1 MQNRPSDPRVSILK
15 DISPL
20 LTSVLD
26 TDSVLEMII
35 ESVTR
40 LMEAKASSLLL
51 VDKSRKK
58 LYFQVATGEAKE
70 EVKKFEIELGQGIAG
85 HVALTGKPLLIPDV
99 SKDSRWDSTISEATG
114 FETRSI
120 ACVPIKSKQEVI
132 GVIQIIDREDG
143 QPIREADMEILSH
156 FSELSSVAIER
167 ARNYKDIVNENIYL
181 KKELESRY
189 EIIGV
194 SKAIEQ
200 VIADAVKVAN
210 SKTTTLITGESG
222 TGKELVARLI
232 HKIGPRRK
240 KKLMVVNC
248 AAFTDTLLE
257 SELFGHEKG
266 SFTGAISRKTGVLEI
281 ADGGTLFMDEVAE
294 MSPSMQVKLLRV
306 IQEGT
311 FNRVGSPSPMQVD
324 IRVIAATNKNLFEE
338 VKRGTFREDLYYR
351 LNVVHIYIPPLRER
365 RDDIL
370 VLAQHFLDKYR
381 SIRGAAN
388 LAFDPNT
395 LEVMQNYHWPGN
407 VRELE
412 NAIERAV
419 VMGGGEHVVRPEDLP
434 FSAAPSGDTAQ
445 ELLGCSLKEALDSF
459 KRDFLQRNLDHQGGS
474 VKDTA
479 KILGIQRTYL
489 SRLISKYGL
498 NTKRNR

>member
-1 MQNRPSDPRVSILK
+1 MQNRDVDPRVSILK
-15 DISPL
+15 DIAPL

-51 VDKSRKK
+51 VDESRNK

-70 EVKKFEIELGQGIAG
+70 EVKKFEIDLGQGIAG
-85 HVALTGKPLLIPDV
+85 HVALTGKPLLVPDV
-99 SKDSRWDSTISEATG
+99 SKDPRWDSTISEATG

-120 ACVPIKSKQEVI
+120 ACVPIKKGQEVI

-143 QPIREADMEILSH
+143 QPIRETDMEIMSH
-156 FSELSSVAIER
+156 FSELASVAMER

-194 SKAIEQ
+194 SKAIEK
-200 VIADAVKVAN
+200 VISDALKVAI

-222 TGKELVARLI
+222 TGKELVARLV

-281 ADGGTLFMDEVAE
+281 ADGGTLFLDEVAE
-294 MSPSMQVKLLRV
+294 MSPSMQVKILRV

-311 FNRVGSPSPMQVD
+311 FNRVGSASPMQVD
-324 IRVIAATNKNLFEE
+324 IRIIAATNKNLFEE
-338 VKRGTFREDLYYR
+338 VHRGMFREDLYYR
-351 LNVVHIYIPPLRER
+351 LNVVHIHIPPLRER

-381 SIRGAAN
+381 AIRGTPK
-388 LAFDPNT
+388 LSFRPDT
-395 LEVMQNYHWPGN
+395 LGVMQNYHWPGN

-419 VMGGGEHVVRPEDLP
+419 VMGTSEQIGPEDLP
-434 FSAAPSGDTAQ
+434 FRAAPSGDTTQ
-445 ELLGCSLKEALDSF
+445 ELLGCSLKEALDAF
-459 KRDFLQRNLDHQGGS
+459 KRDFLQSNLNHQGGS

-498 NTKRNR
+498 NTRRNR

>member
-1 MQNRPSDPRVSILK
+1 
-15 DISPL
+15 
-20 LTSVLD
+20 
-26 TDSVLEMII
+26 
-35 ESVTR
+35 
-40 LMEAKASSLLL
+40 
-51 VDKSRKK
+51 
-58 LYFQVATGEAKE
+58 
-70 EVKKFEIELGQGIAG
+70 
-85 HVALTGKPLLIPDV
+85 
-99 SKDSRWDSTISEATG
+99 
-114 FETRSI
+114 
-120 ACVPIKSKQEVI
+120 
-132 GVIQIIDREDG
+132 
-143 QPIREADMEILSH
+143 
-156 FSELSSVAIER
+156 
-167 ARNYKDIVNENIYL
+167 
-181 KKELESRY
+181 
-189 EIIGV
+189 
-194 SKAIEQ
+194 
-200 VIADAVKVAN
+200 
-210 SKTTTLITGESG
+210 GESG

>member
-1 MQNRPSDPRVSILK
+1 
-15 DISPL
+15 
-20 LTSVLD
+20 
-26 TDSVLEMII
+26 MII

-51 VDKSRKK
+51 VNKSRNK
-58 LYFQVATGEAKE
+58 LYFQIATGEAKE
-70 EVKKFEIELGQGIAG
+70 EVKKFEIDMGQGIAG

-99 SKDSRWDSTISEATG
+99 SKDARWDNTISEATG

-120 ACVPIKSKQEVI
+120 ACVPIKSGRDVI

-143 QPIREADMEILSH
+143 QPIHEADMEILSH
-156 FSELSSVAIER
+156 FSELASVAMDR
-167 ARNYKDIVNENIYL
+167 ARNYKDIVNENISL

-194 SKAIEQ
+194 SKAIET
-200 VIADAVKVAN
+200 VISDAVKVAN

-222 TGKELVARLI
+222 TGKELVARLV

-240 KKLMVVNC
+240 RKLMVVNC

-281 ADGGTLFMDEVAE
+281 ADGGTLFLDEVAE

-324 IRVIAATNKNLFEE
+324 IRAIAATNKNLFEE
-338 VKRGTFREDLYYR
+338 VQNGGFREDLYYR
-351 LNVVHIYIPPLRER
+351 LNVVHIHIPSLRDE
-365 RDDIL
+365 
-370 VLAQHFLDKYR
+370 VL
-381 SIRGAAN
+381 
-388 LAFDPNT
+388 
-395 LEVMQNYHWPGN
+395 QNYHWPGN

-412 NAIERAV
+412 NAVERAV
-419 VMGGGEHVVRPEDLP
+419 VMGGGGHIEPEDLP
-434 FSAAPSGDTAQ
+434 FSVVPSGDTAQ
-445 ELLGCSLKEALDSF
+445 ELLGCTLKEALDSF
-459 KRDFLQRNLDHQGGS
+459 KRDFLQRNLDHQGSS
-474 VKDTA
+474 VKETA
-479 KILGIQRTYL
+479 KVLGIQRTYL
-489 SRLISKYGL
+489 SRLISKYAL
-498 NTKRNR
+498 TTRRSR

>member
-1 MQNRPSDPRVSILK
+1 MQNRPVDPRVSILK

-51 VDKSRKK
+51 VDKGRNK

-70 EVKKFEIELGQGIAG
+70 EVKKFEIEIGQGIAG
-85 HVALTGKPLLIPDV
+85 HVALTGEPLLVSDV
-99 SKDSRWDSTISEATG
+99 SNDPRWDSTISEATG

-120 ACVPIKSKQEVI
+120 ACVPIKSGKEVI

-143 QPIREADMEILSH
+143 QPIREADMEIMSH
-156 FSELSSVAIER
+156 FSELASAAMDR

-194 SKAIEQ
+194 SKAIEK
-200 VIADAVKVAN
+200 VISDAVKVAN
-210 SKTTTLITGESG
+210 SKTTTLVTGESG

-281 ADGGTLFMDEVAE
+281 ADGGTLFLDEVAE
-294 MSPSMQVKLLRV
+294 MSPSMQVKILRV

-311 FNRVGSPSPMQVD
+311 FNRVGSANSLQVD
-324 IRVIAATNKNLFEE
+324 IRIIAATNKNLFEE
-338 VKRGTFREDLYYR
+338 VQKGTFREDLYYR
-351 LNVVHIYIPPLRER
+351 LNVVHIHIPPLRER
-365 RDDIL
+365 RDDIY
-370 VLAQHFLDKYR
+370 VLAHHFLNKYK
-381 SIRGAAN
+381 SIRGTAN
-388 LAFDPNT
+388 LDFNPGT
-395 LEVMQNYHWPGN
+395 TEVMQNYHWPGN

-419 VMGGGEHVVRPEDLP
+419 VMGTSDEIAPEDLP
-434 FSAAPSGDTAQ
+434 FRAVQSGDTAQ
-445 ELLGCSLKEALDSF
+445 ELMGCTLKEALDLF
-459 KRDFLQRNLDHQGGS
+459 KSEYLQRNLDHQGGS
-474 VKDTA
+474 VKNTA
-479 KILGIQRTYL
+479 NALGIQRTYL

>member
-1 MQNRPSDPRVSILK
+1 MQNPQVDPRVSILK

-51 VDKSRKK
+51 VDKNRNK
-58 LYFQVATGEAKE
+58 LYFQVATGEKKE
-70 EVKKFEIELGQGIAG
+70 EVKKFEINMGQGIAG
-85 HVALTGKPLLIPDV
+85 HVALTGKPLLVPDV
-99 SKDSRWDSTISEATG
+99 SKDSRWDRTISEATG

-120 ACVPIKSKQEVI
+120 ACVPITSGKEVI

-143 QPIREADMEILSH
+143 QAIRESDMEIMSH
-156 FSELSSVAIER
+156 FSELASIAIER
-167 ARNYKDIVNENIYL
+167 ARTYKDMVNENIYL

-189 EIIGV
+189 EIVGV
-194 SKAIEQ
+194 SKAIEK

-210 SKTTTLITGESG
+210 SKTTTLISGESG

-248 AAFTDTLLE
+248 AAFSDTLLE

-281 ADGGTLFMDEVAE
+281 ADGGTLFLDEVAE
-294 MSPSMQVKLLRV
+294 MSPSMQVKVLRV

-311 FNRVGSPSPMQVD
+311 FNRVGSPHPIQVD
-324 IRVIAATNKNLFEE
+324 IRVIAATNKNLYEE
-338 VKRGTFREDLYYR
+338 VHDGRFREDLYYR
-351 LNVVHIYIPPLRER
+351 LNVVHLHIPPLRER
-365 RDDIL
+365 RDDIA
-370 VLAQHFLDKYR
+370 VLIQHFLDKYKT
-381 SIRGAAN
+381 IRGTSN
-388 LAFDPNT
+388 LGFTVSAY
-395 LEVMQNYHWPGN
+395 EVMQNYHWPGN

-412 NAIERAV
+412 NAVERAV
-419 VMGGGEHVVRPEDLP
+419 VMGSTEEIGPEDLP
-434 FSAAPSGDTAQ
+434 FSVVPSGDPAG
-445 ELLGCSLKEALDSF
+445 ELLGCTLKEALDSF
-459 KRDFLQRNLDHQGGS
+459 KKNFLQRNLDHQGGS
-474 VKDTA
+474 VKETA
-479 KILGIQRTYL
+479 NVLGIQRTYL

-498 NTKRNR
+498 TTKRNR

>member
-1 MQNRPSDPRVSILK
+1 MQNQGVDPRVSILK

-51 VDKSRKK
+51 VNKSRNK
-58 LYFQVATGEAKE
+58 LYFQIATGEAKE
-70 EVKKFEIELGQGIAG
+70 EVKKFEIDMGQGIAG
-85 HVALTGKPLLIPDV
+85 HVALTGKPLLVPDV
-99 SKDSRWDSTISEATG
+99 TKDARWDNTISEATG

-120 ACVPIKSKQEVI
+120 ACVPIKSGRDVI

-143 QPIREADMEILSH
+143 QPIHEADMEILSH
-156 FSELSSVAIER
+156 FSELASVAIER

-194 SKAIEQ
+194 SKAIET
-200 VIADAVKVAN
+200 VISDAVKVAN

-222 TGKELVARLI
+222 TGKELVARLV

-281 ADGGTLFMDEVAE
+281 ADGGTLFLDEVAE

-311 FNRVGSPSPMQVD
+311 FNRVGSTSTLQVD
-324 IRVIAATNKNLFEE
+324 IRAIAATNKNLFEE
-338 VKRGTFREDLYYR
+338 VQNGTFREDLYYR
-351 LNVVHIYIPPLRER
+351 LNVVHIHIPSLRER

-370 VLAQHFLDKYR
+370 VLAQHFLDKYKY
-381 SIRGAAN
+381 IRGPSN
-388 LAFDPNT
+388 LSFSPNT
-395 LEVMQNYHWPGN
+395 IEVLQNYHWPGN

-412 NAIERAV
+412 NAVERAV
-419 VMGGGEHVVRPEDLP
+419 VMGGGGHIEPEDLP
-434 FSAAPSGDTAQ
+434 FSVVPSGDTAQ
-445 ELLGCSLKEALDSF
+445 ELLGCTLKEALDSF
-459 KRDFLQRNLDHQGGS
+459 KRDFLQRNLDHQGSS
-474 VKDTA
+474 VKETA
-479 KILGIQRTYL
+479 KVLGIQRTYL

-498 NTKRNR
+498 TTRRSR

>member
-51 VDKSRKK
+51 VDTSRKK

-85 HVALTGKPLLIPDV
+85 HVALTGKPLLVPDV

-114 FETRSI
+114 FETQSI

-381 SIRGAAN
+381 SIRGTAN

-419 VMGGGEHVVRPEDLP
+419 VMGGGEQVVRPEDLP
-434 FSAAPSGDTAQ
+434 FSATPSGDTAQ

-498 NTKRNR
+498 NTRRNR